1 MFRVEHK
8 ALNAA
13 GAGGYHGLSAC
24 RIQHQHVARNVDE
37 NHNQVSGFQPTEH
50 AHRLSALTPFA
61 SSYNSQSIDF
71 NAADTEMELALEAL
85 PNVGSV
91 SVNRKG
97 PDGQLGYSWYVTFVE
112 NPGSFPAGSGDVA
125 LLSTESSS
133 LGGDGAWCTVEE
145 MSAGTPELSGAF
157 VLAFTASD
165 DGGSGGVTR
174 YTDELPYNSLAE
186 EVRPFRNCSYMGMCA
201 LRPAFGVNN
210 TLSCGSPISMLRAT

>member
-1 MFRVEHK
+1 MFH
-8 ALNAA
+8 
-13 GAGGYHGLSAC
+13 HC
-24 RIQHQHVARNVDE
+24 
-37 NHNQVSGFQPTEH
+37 
-50 AHRLSALTPFA
+50 
-61 SSYNSQSIDF
+61 QSIDF
-71 NAADTEMELALEAL
+71 NAADTEMEVALEAL

-125 LLSTESSS
+125 LLSTDSSS
-133 LGGDGAWCTVEE
+133 LEGDGAWCTVEE

-186 EVRPFRNCSYMGMCA
+186 EVQPFRHWSYFA
-201 LRPAFGVNN
+201 LCVLRHAFSVND
-210 TLSCGSPISMLRAT
+210 TLSCGSPISMQRATWRPTTSLIRLDTP